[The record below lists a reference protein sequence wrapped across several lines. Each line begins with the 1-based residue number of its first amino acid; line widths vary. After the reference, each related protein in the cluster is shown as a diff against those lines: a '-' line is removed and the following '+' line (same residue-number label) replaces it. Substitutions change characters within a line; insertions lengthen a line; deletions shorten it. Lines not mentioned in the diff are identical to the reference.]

1 MMVDTNVSE
10 CTAAVTQILLA
21 NQKPVG
27 FLYATIKGKHMAK
40 KKKVIKKFGD
50 IHQGK
55 MFQELRDEN
64 PRKFVKLQHT
74 LPSGIKVEYHMFAQ
88 KIQDERWKDE
98 AGKDLDAK
106 VDRHFN
112 AVDMNGI
119 MATCPDWVEFEV
131 LE

>member
-40 KKKVIKKFGD
+40 KKKVIKKFED
-50 IHQGK
+50 IKPGQ

-64 PRKFVKLQHT
+64 PRKFIRLQDT
-74 LPSGIKVEYHMFAQ
+74 LPSGIKIEYHVFGQ
-88 KIQDERWKDE
+88 PVQDEHWKDE
-98 AGKDLDAK
+98 AGKDLYLKDTRRFNS
-106 VDRHFN
+106 VDTK
-112 AVDMNGI
+112 GI